1 MVADVH
7 AAERDRP
14 ASAEALANI
23 DALSATATQLAERI
37 AVADRFESIADLDA
51 LPEPP
56 APAEPEAVTPPATP
70 GDAGAPADAAP
81 STAPAGSAQPAPDA
95 PAPAVVA
102 RRGQPGEQSEI
113 REGALTD
120 AIAAAVSSRTDQRIE
135 IDMELRSGTAG
146 TPGVSA
152 MAAAVTIG
160 GQEFGYCG
168 FPAMD
173 DSLTVCGTSEW
184 PEAVAYQSLSTPRL
198 PGQPV
203 LRHNPIRSTNGEGFI
218 WDNEDREAQLLRDGS
233 GDLMLDAQGRPQL
246 DPDAPVK
253 PSVPVICD
261 DDVLT
266 ADQMFGRSRV
276 VDAVYPPAKLS
287 ALIQTMLNDQVRD
300 AARRSLSWM
309 ASQAN
314 WQEPGATILSMANR
328 QNAAARFI
336 EGITSALPRIAAPQ
350 GVNEIATDLFVPV
363 WFPSVFSGEDYLRP
377 EYIETWATLLA
388 KLTERGVTVRP
399 SLDHFVDTSFDGVS
413 GHDRHAADGR
423 GAVHVAAAQLHRRRN
438 DRRARQLRRV
448 PDLGA
453 DHPRRVGQ
461 RHRRHRAVHRGQ
473 HVGHPAAGRP
483 VRPARQPPHHLHR
496 VDRVPP
502 SQRVLP
508 ADRPEHVPRP
518 EGCHQRPGVA
528 RRRDLRSGLMPLPTP
543 LLDAIE
549 GDTPIG
555 TDVARLDELWAK
567 VLTGITPLDVV
578 GSIVWDVMPADDC
591 DIDERP
597 DKPLVPAPVLYHIAG
612 TATAVASCQTGAA
625 IPEQGDE
632 GRRLG
637 LEQSLT
643 SGLEALT
650 ATSSPYVPKQL
661 NFADLVLRL
670 VGAAADEPFMP
681 GVILTPW
688 LTNPALIVGFRARR
702 DRCRPA
708 HARQCVRHGLQPDRH
723 ARRVSVRVHLHAAG
737 QGDQHED
744 GDHTMSD
751 AKTIAKEH
759 GLTLADVAELI
770 APPKPRKLG

>member
-1 MVADVH
+1 MTPLETLAAAIGFTPAEGEPLTVDAVLDAVMAFIDEEPEAIAAAVDTAERPSLRDIHSMVADVH

-23 DALSATATQLAERI
+23 DALSATATQLAERV
-37 AVADRFESIADLDA
+37 AVADRFESVGDLDA

-102 RRGQPGEQSEI
+102 RRGQPGEQTEI

-203 LRHNPIRSTNGEGFI
+203 LRHNPIRSTNGAGFL
-218 WDNEDREAQLLRDGS
+218 WDNDDREAQLLRDGS
-233 GDLMLDAQGRPQL
+233 GDLLLDAQGRPQL
-246 DPDAPVK
+246 DPAAPVK
-253 PSVPVICD
+253 PCVPVICD

-266 ADQMFGRSRV
+266 ADQMFGRCRV
-276 VDAVYPPAKLS
+276 VDAVYPAAQLS

-300 AARRSLSWM
+300 AARQSLSWM

-314 WQEPGATILSMANR
+314 WQEPGATILSIANR

-363 WFPSVFSGEDYLRP
+363 WFPSVFAGEDYLRS

-413 GHDRHAADGR
+413 ATIATQLTGEGLSTWQLPNFTAG
-423 GAVHVAAAQLHRRRN
+423 GTIAVPGTYAGFPTS
-438 DRRARQLRRV
+438 V
-448 PDLGA
+448 PVILAESGSVTVDIEPFIAVNMSGT
-453 DHPRRVGQ
+453 PQPVGQ
-461 RHRRHRAVHRGQ
+461 SDMRGNRRTIFTESTAYRHHSGCSPLIGLSMCLDPKGVTSA
-473 HVGHPAAGRP
+473 PASP
-483 VRPARQPPHHLHR
+483 
-496 VDRVPP
+496 
-502 SQRVLP
+502 
-508 ADRPEHVPRP
+508 
-518 EGCHQRPGVA
+518 
-528 RRRDLRSGLMPLPTP
+528 
-543 LLDAIE
+543 
-549 GDTPIG
+549 
-555 TDVARLDELWAK
+555 
-567 VLTGITPLDVV
+567 
-578 GSIVWDVMPADDC
+578 
-591 DIDERP
+591 
-597 DKPLVPAPVLYHIAG
+597 
-612 TATAVASCQTGAA
+612 GAA
-625 IPEQGDE
+625 ICG
-632 GRRLG
+632 
-637 LEQSLT
+637 
-643 SGLEALT
+643 
-650 ATSSPYVPKQL
+650 
-661 NFADLVLRL
+661 
-670 VGAAADEPFMP
+670 
-681 GVILTPW
+681 
-688 LTNPALIVGFRARR
+688 PA
-702 DRCRPA
+702 
-708 HARQCVRHGLQPDRH
+708 
-723 ARRVSVRVHLHAAG
+723 
-737 QGDQHED
+737 
-744 GDHTMSD
+744 
-751 AKTIAKEH
+751 
-759 GLTLADVAELI
+759 
-770 APPKPRKLG
+770 